1 MQRSPNRACSLQ
13 SALPILQNGPGL
25 EPSRSPKPPS
35 QICGRR
41 SRPRPSSALLT
52 SGPYMA
58 QSSNVHATDKP
69 PRGRRP
75 LLQAAIFTLP
85 AACLGAQS
93 FLTLAYS
100 KVLIVQRKEKETPSA
115 PPHRS
120 DCLTRTAEWQ
130 DQSSAIAYRAFV
142 PGALPRSKRESR

>member
-35 QICGRR
+35 QICR
-41 SRPRPSSALLT
+41 SRPRRSSALLT
-52 SGPYMA
+52 SGPYMV

-75 LLQAAIFTLP
+75 LSKPPFSLSLQP
-85 AACLGAQS
+85 ASARKV

-120 DCLTRTAEWQ
+120 DCLTGTAEWQ